1 MHEED
6 NLENLPD
13 ELVAELKKADK
24 PGSLITAKV
33 DRSIANLA
41 REQFESR
48 PEKRRRVAP
57 AWYAV
62 AATVVLAVLVLPLTN
77 RLGTSDDGLYADVD
91 NSGQIDIADVLTLAR
106 RNTGEV
112 SQAELDAFAM
122 KIVTLAGAPEADG
135 RQTVCLDS

>member
-6 NLENLPD
+6 NLEGLPD
-13 ELVAELKKADK
+13 ELIAELKKADK
-24 PGSLITAKV
+24 PGPLITAKV

-41 REQFESR
+41 REQFASR
-48 PEKRRRVAP
+48 PERRRRVAP

-77 RLGTSDDGLYADVD
+77 RLGTDDDALYADVD

-106 RNTGEV
+106 RSDGKV

-122 KIVTLAGAPEADG
+122 RVVALADTGDA
-135 RQTVCLDS
+135 S

>member
-6 NLENLPD
+6 KRERLPD

-33 DRSIANLA
+33 DRSIADLA

-106 RNTGEV
+106 RGDGEV

-122 KIVTLAGAPEADG
+122 KIVSLADAGD
-135 RQTVCLDS
+135 TS

>member
-6 NLENLPD
+6 NLDALPD
-13 ELVAELKKADK
+13 ELVAELRKTDR

-33 DRSIANLA
+33 DRWIAHLA

-62 AATVVLAVLVLPLTN
+62 AATVLLAVIVLPLN
-77 RLGTSDDGLYADVD
+77 SRFGTVDDGLYADVD

-106 RNTGEV
+106 RSDGEV
-112 SQAELDAFAM
+112 TQAELDAFAM
-122 KIVTLAGAPEADG
+122 KVVALADTGD
-135 RQTVCLDS
+135 TS

>member
-6 NLENLPD
+6 KLEGLPD

-33 DRSIANLA
+33 DRTIASLA
-41 REQFESR
+41 REQFASR
-48 PEKRRRVAP
+48 PEKRRRIAP

-62 AATVVLAVLVLPLTN
+62 AATVLLAVLVLPLSS
-77 RLGTSDDGLYADVD
+77 RFGTDDDGLYADVD

-106 RNTGEV
+106 RGDGEV
-112 SQAELDAFAM
+112 TQAELDAFAM
-122 KIVTLAGAPEADG
+122 KIVSLADAGD
-135 RQTVCLDS
+135 TS

>member
-1 MHEED
+1 MHEDD
-6 NLENLPD
+6 NLEALPD

-33 DRSIANLA
+33 DRSVLNLA
-41 REQFESR
+41 REQFASR

-62 AATVVLAVLVLPLTN
+62 AATVLLAVIVVPLTN
-77 RLGTSDDGLYADVD
+77 RLGTVDDGLYADVD

-106 RNTGEV
+106 RSDGEV
-112 SQAELDAFAM
+112 TQAELDAFAM
-122 KIVTLAGAPEADG
+122 KVVSLADTGD
-135 RQTVCLDS
+135 TS

>member
-1 MHEED
+1 MHDED
-6 NLENLPD
+6 NLEGLPD
-13 ELVAELKKADK
+13 ELVAELRKADK

-48 PEKRRRVAP
+48 PEKRRRMAP

-62 AATVVLAVLVLPLTN
+62 AATVLLAVLVLPVTN
-77 RLGTSDDGLYADVD
+77 RLVMDDDGLYTDVD

-106 RNTGEV
+106 RSDGEIT
-112 SQAELDAFAM
+112 QEELDAFAM
-122 KIVTLAGAPEADG
+122 QIVSLAEAG
-135 RQTVCLDS
+135 ETS

>member
-6 NLENLPD
+6 NLEELPD
-13 ELVAELKKADK
+13 KLVAELKKADK
-24 PGSLITAKV
+24 PRSLITAKV

-48 PEKRRRVAP
+48 PEKRRRVGP

-62 AATVVLAVLVLPLTN
+62 AATVLLAVLVLPLTS
-77 RLGTSDDGLYADVD
+77 RFGTDDDGLYADVD

-106 RNTGEV
+106 RSDGEV
-112 SQAELDAFAM
+112 TQAELDAFAM
-122 KIVTLAGAPEADG
+122 KVVSLADAG
-135 RQTVCLDS
+135 DSS

>member
-1 MHEED
+1 MHEDD
-6 NLENLPD
+6 NLEGLPD

-24 PGSLITAKV
+24 PGALITAKV
-33 DRSIANLA
+33 DRSVLNLA

-62 AATVVLAVLVLPLTN
+62 AATVLLAVLVLPMAS
-77 RLGTSDDGLYADVD
+77 RFGTVDDGLYADVD

-106 RNTGEV
+106 RDGEV
-112 SQAELDAFAM
+112 TQAELDAFAM
-122 KIVTLAGAPEADG
+122 RVVSLADTGD
-135 RQTVCLDS
+135 TS

>member
-1 MHEED
+1 MHDED
-6 NLENLPD
+6 NLEGLPD

-48 PEKRRRVAP
+48 PEKRRRMAP

-62 AATVVLAVLVLPLTN
+62 AATVLLAVLVLPVTN
-77 RLGTSDDGLYADVD
+77 RLVMDDDGLYTDVD
-91 NSGQIDIADVLTLAR
+91 DSGQIDIADVLTLAR
-106 RNTGEV
+106 RSDGEIT
-112 SQAELDAFAM
+112 QEELDAFAM
-122 KIVTLAGAPEADG
+122 QIVSLAEPGE
-135 RQTVCLDS
+135 TS

>member
-1 MHEED
+1 MHDDDKLEE
-6 NLENLPD
+6 LPD

-24 PGSLITAKV
+24 PHSLITAKV
-33 DRSIANLA
+33 DRSIASLA

-48 PEKRRRVAP
+48 PEKRRRVTP

-62 AATVVLAVLVLPLTN
+62 AATLLLAVLVVPLSN
-77 RLGTSDDGLYADVD
+77 RFGTFDDGLYADVD

-106 RNTGEV
+106 RSDGEV

-122 KIVTLAGAPEADG
+122 KVVSLADTGE
-135 RQTVCLDS
+135 TS

>member
-6 NLENLPD
+6 KLENLPD

-41 REQFESR
+41 REHFASR

-62 AATVVLAVLVLPLTN
+62 AATVLLAVVVLPLTD
-77 RLGTSDDGLYADVD
+77 RFGTGDDGLYTDVD
-91 NSGQIDIADVLTLAR
+91 RSGQIDIADVLTLAR
-106 RNTGEV
+106 RSDGRLT
-112 SQAELDAFAM
+112 QAELDAFAM
-122 KIVTLAGAPEADG
+122 RVVSLTDTGD
-135 RQTVCLDS
+135 TS

>member
-1 MHEED
+1 MYDED
-6 NLENLPD
+6 NLEGLPD

-48 PEKRRRVAP
+48 PERRRRMAP

-62 AATVVLAVLVLPLTN
+62 AATVLLAVLVLPVTN
-77 RLGTSDDGLYADVD
+77 RLVMDDDGLYTDVD

-106 RNTGEV
+106 RSDGKITQE
-112 SQAELDAFAM
+112 QLDAFAM
-122 KIVTLAGAPEADG
+122 QIVSLAEPGE
-135 RQTVCLDS
+135 TS

>member
-6 NLENLPD
+6 NLEGLPD

-24 PGSLITAKV
+24 TGPLITAKV
-33 DRSIANLA
+33 DRSIARLA
-41 REQFESR
+41 HEQFESR

-62 AATVVLAVLVLPLTN
+62 AATVLLAVLVLPLTS
-77 RLGTSDDGLYADVD
+77 RFGTMDDGLYADVD

-106 RNTGEV
+106 RGDGEV
-112 SQAELDAFAM
+112 TQAELDAFAM
-122 KIVTLAGAPEADG
+122 RVVSLTDAGE
-135 RQTVCLDS
+135 TS

>member
-6 NLENLPD
+6 NLEGLPD
-13 ELVAELKKADK
+13 ELVAELEKADK
-24 PGSLITAKV
+24 PGALITARV

-41 REQFESR
+41 REQFAAR
-48 PEKRRRVAP
+48 PERRRRVAR

-62 AATVVLAVLVLPLTN
+62 AATVVLAVLVLPFSN
-77 RLGTSDDGLYADVD
+77 RLGTDDDALYADVD

-106 RNTGEV
+106 RSNGKV

-122 KIVTLAGAPEADG
+122 RVVALANSGDA
-135 RQTVCLDS
+135 S

>member
-122 KIVTLAGAPEADG
+122 KIVTLAGAGD
-135 RQTVCLDS
+135 TS

>member
-1 MHEED
+1 MHDED
-6 NLENLPD
+6 NLEGLPD

-48 PEKRRRVAP
+48 PEKRRRMAP

-62 AATVVLAVLVLPLTN
+62 AATVLLAVLVLPVTN
-77 RLGTSDDGLYADVD
+77 RLVMDDDGLYTDVD

-106 RNTGEV
+106 RSDGKITQE
-112 SQAELDAFAM
+112 QLDAFAM
-122 KIVTLAGAPEADG
+122 RIVSLAESGE
-135 RQTVCLDS
+135 TS